1 MGNLRTETPATQE
14 PDVSDWLTPK
24 DLQRELRIGE
34 RLCYRLL
41 RSGAIRS
48 IRVGNLYRVR
58 KEVLEELR
66 DQAIPDRSAM
76 RSAMSA

>member
-1 MGNLRTETPATQE
+1 LGNLRTELPAAQG
-14 PDVSDWLTPK
+14 PDVSGWLTPK

-41 RSGAIRS
+41 RTGAIPSVR
-48 IRVGNLYRVR
+48 IGNLYRVR

-66 DQAIPDRSAM
+66 DQATRDRSAV
-76 RSAMSA
+76 SA

>member
-1 MGNLRTETPATQE
+1 LSNLRTQLPAAQE

-24 DLQRELRIGE
+24 DLQHELRIGE

-41 RSGAIRS
+41 RNGTIPSVRI
-48 IRVGNLYRVR
+48 GNLYRVR

-66 DQAIPDRSAM
+66 DQAIPDRSTMCA
-76 RSAMSA
+76 

>member
-1 MGNLRTETPATQE
+1 MGNLRTQLPAAQE

-24 DLQRELRIGE
+24 DLQHELRIGE

-41 RSGAIRS
+41 RNGTIPSVRI
-48 IRVGNLYRVR
+48 GNLYRVR

-66 DQAIPDRSAM
+66 DKVIPDRST
-76 RSAMSA
+76 MSA

>member
-1 MGNLRTETPATQE
+1 MGNLRTESPPAQG

-24 DLQRELRIGE
+24 DLQYELRIGE

-41 RSGAIRS
+41 RTGAIPSVR
-48 IRVGNLYRVR
+48 IGNLYRVR
-58 KEVLEELR
+58 KEALEELR

-76 RSAMSA
+76 SA

>member
-1 MGNLRTETPATQE
+1 MSNLKAELPTAQE
-14 PDVSDWLTPK
+14 PEATDWLTPK
-24 DLQRELRIGE
+24 DLQHDLRIGE

-41 RSGAIRS
+41 RTGRIPSVRI
-48 IRVGNLYRVR
+48 GNLYRVR

-76 RSAMSA
+76 SA

>member
-1 MGNLRTETPATQE
+1 MGNLRTQLPAAQE

-24 DLQRELRIGE
+24 DLQHELRIGE

-41 RSGAIRS
+41 RNGTIPSVRI
-48 IRVGNLYRVR
+48 GNLYRVR

-66 DQAIPDRSAM
+66 DQAIPERST
-76 RSAMSA
+76 MSA

>member
-1 MGNLRTETPATQE
+1 LGNLRTQLPAAQE

-24 DLQRELRIGE
+24 DLQHELRIGE

-41 RSGAIRS
+41 RNGTIPSVRI
-48 IRVGNLYRVR
+48 GNLYRVR

-66 DQAIPDRSAM
+66 DQAIPDRST
-76 RSAMSA
+76 MSA

>member
-1 MGNLRTETPATQE
+1 LDNLRTELPAAQE

-24 DLQRELRIGE
+24 DLQHELRIGE

-41 RSGAIRS
+41 RTGAIPSVR
-48 IRVGNLYRVR
+48 IGNLYRVR

-66 DQAIPDRSAM
+66 DQAIPDRSAV
-76 RSAMSA
+76 SA

>member
-1 MGNLRTETPATQE
+1 LGNVKTQLPAAQE

-24 DLQRELRIGE
+24 DLQHELRIGE

-41 RSGAIRS
+41 RNGAIPSVR
-48 IRVGNLYRVR
+48 IGNLYRVR

-66 DQAIPDRSAM
+66 DQAIPDRSTMTA
-76 RSAMSA
+76 

>member
-1 MGNLRTETPATQE
+1 LGNLKTELPAAQG
-14 PDVSDWLTPK
+14 PDVADWLTPK
-24 DLQRELRIGE
+24 DLQHELRIGE

-41 RSGAIRS
+41 RTGAIPSVR
-48 IRVGNLYRVR
+48 IGNLYRVR

-66 DQAIPDRSAM
+66 DQAIPN

>member
-1 MGNLRTETPATQE
+1 LDNLRTEPPTAQE
-14 PDVSDWLTPK
+14 PEVSDWLTPK

-41 RSGAIRS
+41 RTGAIPSVR
-48 IRVGNLYRVR
+48 IGNLYRIR

-66 DQAIPDRSAM
+66 GQATPNS
-76 RSAMSA
+76 SVMSA

>member
-1 MGNLRTETPATQE
+1 MGNLRTELASAQE

-24 DLQRELRIGE
+24 DLQHELRIGE

-41 RSGAIRS
+41 RNGAISSVR
-48 IRVGNLYRVR
+48 IGNLYRVR

-76 RSAMSA
+76 SA